1 MVPILC
7 APSLRAIERIAAFL
21 GSHETCQ
28 RILTGWKWAAP
39 RSSLPISPAEGSVTL
54 SLYRIAAFACT
65 PYDREE
71 ASRIWKGRPMDRLEA
86 MSVIVA
92 VTETG
97 SFSAASRR
105 LKKPVATVS
114 RNVAELEARLKAQLF
129 QRSSRQMTLTDAGR
143 SYIEACK
150 RIIEQVD
157 DAEREVS
164 GEYRIPK
171 GDLAITSPWGLGH
184 MHLMPIAVEFMNAYP
199 EIALRLVLTDRIVD
213 TVEENIDISIRIG
226 NLADSNLIATKVGSV
241 RFVLCASPGYLAEH
255 GHPSEPTEL
264 AVHDCISIDSVAP
277 QRSWKFIKDGRE
289 MVVPIRSRLTV
300 SDSEAAIE
308 AAIAGAGITR
318 VMSYKMEAAR
328 RAGQLVLMLEEYEQ
342 EPWPVHI
349 VYAERKP
356 VPLKLRAFLNWA
368 TPRLKARLA

>member
-1 MVPILC
+1 
-7 APSLRAIERIAAFL
+7 
-21 GSHETCQ
+21 
-28 RILTGWKWAAP
+28 
-39 RSSLPISPAEGSVTL
+39 
-54 SLYRIAAFACT
+54 
-65 PYDREE
+65 
-71 ASRIWKGRPMDRLEA
+71 MDRLEA
-86 MSVIVA
+86 MSIIVA

-105 LKKPVATVS
+105 LNKPVATVS
-114 RNVAELEARLKAQLF
+114 RMVAELEARLKAQLF

-184 MHLMPIAVEFMNAYP
+184 MHLMPIVVEFMNAYP

-241 RFVLCASPGYLAEH
+241 RFVLCASPVYLAEH
-255 GHPSEPTEL
+255 GHPGEPAEL
-264 AVHDCISIDSVAP
+264 ATHDCISVDSLAP

-289 MVVPIRSRLTV
+289 MVAPIRSRLTV

-328 RAGQLVLMLEEYEQ
+328 RAGQLVVMLEEYEQ

-356 VPLKLRAFLNWA
+356 VPLKLRAFLNWM

>member
-1 MVPILC
+1 
-7 APSLRAIERIAAFL
+7 
-21 GSHETCQ
+21 
-28 RILTGWKWAAP
+28 
-39 RSSLPISPAEGSVTL
+39 
-54 SLYRIAAFACT
+54 
-65 PYDREE
+65 
-71 ASRIWKGRPMDRLEA
+71 MDRLEA
-86 MSVIVA
+86 MSIIVA

-105 LKKPVATVS
+105 LNKPVATVS
-114 RNVAELEARLKAQLF
+114 RMVAELEARLKAQLF

-241 RFVLCASPGYLAEH
+241 RFVLCASPVYLAEH
-255 GHPSEPTEL
+255 GHPGEPAEL
-264 AVHDCISIDSVAP
+264 AMHDCISVDSLAP

-289 MVVPIRSRLTV
+289 MVAPIRSRLTV

-328 RAGQLVLMLEEYEQ
+328 RAGQLVVMLEEYEQ

-356 VPLKLRAFLNWA
+356 VPLKLRAFLNWM

>member
-1 MVPILC
+1 
-7 APSLRAIERIAAFL
+7 
-21 GSHETCQ
+21 
-28 RILTGWKWAAP
+28 
-39 RSSLPISPAEGSVTL
+39 
-54 SLYRIAAFACT
+54 
-65 PYDREE
+65 
-71 ASRIWKGRPMDRLEA
+71 MDRLEA

-184 MHLMPIAVEFMNAYP
+184 MHLMPIAIEFMNAYP

-255 GHPSEPTEL
+255 GHPSEPAEL
-264 AVHDCISIDSVAP
+264 AAHDCISIDSVAP

-356 VPLKLRAFLNWA
+356 VPLKLRAFLNWM

>member
-1 MVPILC
+1 
-7 APSLRAIERIAAFL
+7 
-21 GSHETCQ
+21 
-28 RILTGWKWAAP
+28 
-39 RSSLPISPAEGSVTL
+39 
-54 SLYRIAAFACT
+54 
-65 PYDREE
+65 
-71 ASRIWKGRPMDRLEA
+71 MDRLEA

-143 SYIEACK
+143 SYIEACR

-226 NLADSNLIATKVGSV
+226 NLADSNLIAMKVGSV

-255 GHPSEPTEL
+255 GHPSEPTKL
-264 AVHDCISIDSVAP
+264 AAHDCISIDSVAP

-308 AAIAGAGITR
+308 AAIVGAGITR

-356 VPLKLRAFLNWA
+356 VPLKLRAFLNWI

>member
-1 MVPILC
+1 
-7 APSLRAIERIAAFL
+7 
-21 GSHETCQ
+21 
-28 RILTGWKWAAP
+28 
-39 RSSLPISPAEGSVTL
+39 
-54 SLYRIAAFACT
+54 
-65 PYDREE
+65 
-71 ASRIWKGRPMDRLEA
+71 MDRLEA
-86 MSVIVA
+86 MSIIVA

-105 LKKPVATVS
+105 LNKPVATVS
-114 RNVAELEARLKAQLF
+114 RMVAELEARLKAQLF

-241 RFVLCASPGYLAEH
+241 RFVLCASPDYLAEH
-255 GHPSEPTEL
+255 GHPREPAEL
-264 AVHDCISIDSVAP
+264 ATHDCISVDSLAP
-277 QRSWKFIKDGRE
+277 QRSWKFVKDGRE
-289 MVVPIRSRLTV
+289 MVAPIRSRLTV

-328 RAGQLVLMLEEYEQ
+328 RAGQLVVMLEKYEQ

-356 VPLKLRAFLNWA
+356 VPLKLRAFLNWM

>member
-1 MVPILC
+1 
-7 APSLRAIERIAAFL
+7 
-21 GSHETCQ
+21 
-28 RILTGWKWAAP
+28 
-39 RSSLPISPAEGSVTL
+39 
-54 SLYRIAAFACT
+54 
-65 PYDREE
+65 
-71 ASRIWKGRPMDRLEA
+71 MDRLEA
-86 MSVIVA
+86 MSIIVA

-114 RNVAELEARLKAQLF
+114 RMVAELEARLKAQLF

-184 MHLMPIAVEFMNAYP
+184 MHLLPIAAEFMKAYP

-241 RFVLCASPGYLAEH
+241 RFVLCASPLYLAEH
-255 GHPSEPTEL
+255 GHPSEPAEL
-264 AVHDCISIDSVAP
+264 AAHDCISIDSVAP

-289 MVVPIRSRLTV
+289 IVAPIRSRLTV
-300 SDSEAAIE
+300 SDSEAAID
-308 AAIAGAGITR
+308 AAIASAGITR

-342 EPWPVHI
+342 EPWPVHV

-356 VPLKLRAFLNWA
+356 VPLKLRAFLNWV

>member
-1 MVPILC
+1 
-7 APSLRAIERIAAFL
+7 
-21 GSHETCQ
+21 
-28 RILTGWKWAAP
+28 
-39 RSSLPISPAEGSVTL
+39 
-54 SLYRIAAFACT
+54 
-65 PYDREE
+65 
-71 ASRIWKGRPMDRLEA
+71 MDRLEA
-86 MSVIVA
+86 MSIIVA

-114 RNVAELEARLKAQLF
+114 RMVAELEARLKAQLF

-184 MHLMPIAVEFMNAYP
+184 MHLLPIAVEFMNAYP

-226 NLADSNLIATKVGSV
+226 NLADSNLIATKIGSV
-241 RFVLCASPGYLAEH
+241 RFVLCASPLYLAEH
-255 GHPSEPTEL
+255 GHPSEPAEL
-264 AVHDCISIDSVAP
+264 AAHDCISIDSVAP

-289 MVVPIRSRLTV
+289 IVAPIRSRLTV
-300 SDSEAAIE
+300 SDSEAAID
-308 AAIAGAGITR
+308 AAIASAGITR

-328 RAGQLVLMLEEYEQ
+328 RAGQLVLMLEEFEQ

-356 VPLKLRAFLNWA
+356 VPLKLRAFLNWM

>member
-1 MVPILC
+1 
-7 APSLRAIERIAAFL
+7 
-21 GSHETCQ
+21 
-28 RILTGWKWAAP
+28 
-39 RSSLPISPAEGSVTL
+39 
-54 SLYRIAAFACT
+54 
-65 PYDREE
+65 
-71 ASRIWKGRPMDRLEA
+71 MDRLEA
-86 MSVIVA
+86 MSIIVA

-114 RNVAELEARLKAQLF
+114 RMVAELEARLKAQLF
-129 QRSSRQMTLTDAGR
+129 QRSSRQMALTDAGR

-241 RFVLCASPGYLAEH
+241 RFVLCASPLYLAEH
-255 GHPSEPTEL
+255 GHPSEPAEL
-264 AVHDCISIDSVAP
+264 AAHDCISIDSVAP

-289 MVVPIRSRLTV
+289 IVAPIRSRLTV
-300 SDSEAAIE
+300 SDSEAAID
-308 AAIAGAGITR
+308 AAIASAGITR

-328 RAGQLVLMLEEYEQ
+328 RAGQLVLMLEEFEQ

-356 VPLKLRAFLNWA
+356 VPLKLRAFLNWV

>member
-1 MVPILC
+1 
-7 APSLRAIERIAAFL
+7 
-21 GSHETCQ
+21 
-28 RILTGWKWAAP
+28 
-39 RSSLPISPAEGSVTL
+39 
-54 SLYRIAAFACT
+54 
-65 PYDREE
+65 
-71 ASRIWKGRPMDRLEA
+71 MDRLEA
-86 MSVIVA
+86 MSIIVA

-114 RNVAELEARLKAQLF
+114 RMVAELEARLKAQLF

-241 RFVLCASPGYLAEH
+241 RFVLCASPLYLAEH
-255 GHPSEPTEL
+255 GHPSEPAEL
-264 AVHDCISIDSVAP
+264 AAHDCISIDSVAP

-289 MVVPIRSRLTV
+289 IVAPIRSRLTV
-300 SDSEAAIE
+300 SNSEAAID
-308 AAIAGAGITR
+308 AAIASAGITR

-328 RAGQLVLMLEEYEQ
+328 RAGQLVLMLEEFEQ

-356 VPLKLRAFLNWA
+356 VPLKLRAFLNWM